1 MKKLLVSAAVLLL
14 AGVAVAGAFHVK
26 SSIERGVCPLTG
38 KPIACRSHAP
48 SATPAAAECP
58 PTPDCPFTDSRC
70 AEHQATATSAAPA
83 ALASDADETVCP
95 KTHRSCCCPKKQQ
108 AECAKESK
116 PVEQPADPATKPYPR
131 TWTETF
137 RPSAAR

>member
-38 KPIACRSHAP
+38 RPIACRSHSV
-48 SATPAAAECP
+48 SATETTPVGLTGGAER
-58 PTPDCPFTDSRC
+58 SIL
-70 AEHQATATSAAPA
+70 AAPA
-83 ALASDADETVCP
+83 ADARGASVASDDDAICP
-95 KTHRSCCCPKKQQ
+95 RTQRHCCCPKKQQ

-116 PVEQPADPATKPYPR
+116 PVEQPADPATKP
-131 TWTETF
+131 
-137 RPSAAR
+137 